1 MVLVVCNFTS
11 TLLRSTVGG
20 GFKWECYTSLALMG
34 LASGWASQDSLPDC
48 KVVGRVV
55 AHVPYPKTF
64 EAVPVHPKDVI
75 AS

>member
-1 MVLVVCNFTS
+1 
-11 TLLRSTVGG
+11 
-20 GFKWECYTSLALMG
+20 MG